1 MFIFSKYSSLYN
13 LFTKIMH
20 HGVHSIFHWHVYKRN
35 SAAVTIISRKFRR
48 SIFTSKRCNIWV
60 WYLCQWWYWDST
72 GNLHGWQRKL
82 DHVSHMNLVS
92 ECSVGM
98 INYELSIRGK
108 SHLNTAS
115 RMTVLNKN
123 EDIIRKCP
131 IDYLSKYCKP
141 AKTIKKI
148 KLQWLEKLRA

>member
-1 MFIFSKYSSLYN
+1 MADNEKRR
-13 LFTKIMH
+13 KI
-20 HGVHSIFHWHVYKRN
+20 
-35 SAAVTIISRKFRR
+35 
-48 SIFTSKRCNIWV
+48 
-60 WYLCQWWYWDST
+60 
-72 GNLHGWQRKL
+72 

-98 INYELSIRGK
+98 INYKLYIRGK

-131 IDYLSKYCKP
+131 IVIDNLSKYCKL
-141 AKTIKKI
+141 AKAIKNKI
-148 KLQWLEKLRA
+148 AMARKTLCIF

>member
-1 MFIFSKYSSLYN
+1 MADN
-13 LFTKIMH
+13 E
-20 HGVHSIFHWHVYKRN
+20 KR
-35 SAAVTIISRKFRR
+35 
-48 SIFTSKRCNIWV
+48 
-60 WYLCQWWYWDST
+60 
-72 GNLHGWQRKL
+72 RKL

-92 ECSVGM
+92 ERSVVM
-98 INYELSIRGK
+98 INYGRYIHGN
-108 SHLNTAS
+108 SHLNTAP